1 MKRGTVLRGAGRTV
15 LRTAIYRLY
24 ARKLRAQLAGG
35 PVPRHLAIIIDGNRR
50 WARQMGLADVSLGH
64 QRGAEHIEEVLGWCA
79 DAGITHVTVF
89 VASID
94 NLSKRAPT
102 EIDFLMRLAEG
113 VIPERLAGPAGR
125 WQIHLAGRLDLL
137 PDSTARALK
146 QAEEATRDRAT
157 GWHVTLAIG
166 YGGRA
171 EIADA
176 VRSLLLDEAQAGT
189 TAGQLARTLADE
201 DIARHLYTSGQPD
214 PDLVIRTSGEQ
225 RLSDFLL
232 WQTAHSE
239 LYFCDVYWPGFRR
252 IDLLRALRAYAARNR
267 RSPG

>member
-1 MKRGTVLRGAGRTV
+1 MSLRGV
-15 LRTAIYRLY
+15 IYGLY
-24 ARKLRAQLAGG
+24 ARRLRAQLASG

-64 QRGAEHIEEVLGWCA
+64 QRGAEHIDEVLGWCA
-79 DAGITHVTVF
+79 DAGITHVTIF

-113 VIPERLAGPAGR
+113 VIPERLAAASGR
-125 WQIHLAGRLDLL
+125 WQLHLAGQLDLL

-157 GWHVTLAIG
+157 GSHVTLAIG
-166 YGGRA
+166 YSGRA
-171 EIADA
+171 EIASA
-176 VRSLLLDEAQAGT
+176 VRSLLHEEAQAGT
-189 TAGQLARTLADE
+189 TAGQLARTLTDE
-201 DIARHLYTSGQPD
+201 DIARHLYTAGQPD

-225 RLSDFLL
+225 RLSDFLP
-232 WQTAHSE
+232 WQTARSE
-239 LYFCDVYWPGFRR
+239 IYFCDVYWPGFRQV
-252 IDLLRALRAYAARNR
+252 DLLRALRAYSARSR
-267 RSPG
+267 RSIS

>member
-1 MKRGTVLRGAGRTV
+1 MSLPGVL
-15 LRTAIYRLY
+15 YRLY
-24 ARKLRAQLAGG
+24 ARRLRAQLAGG

-64 QRGAEHIEEVLGWCA
+64 QRGAEHIDEVLGWCA
-79 DAGITHVTVF
+79 DAGITHVSIF

-102 EIDFLMRLAEG
+102 EIDFLMRLAER
-113 VIPERLAGPAGR
+113 VIPERLAAPGGR
-125 WQIHLAGRLDLL
+125 WQLHLAGLDLL
-137 PDSTARALK
+137 PDATARALK
-146 QAEEATRDRAT
+146 EAEEATRDRGT
-157 GWHVTLAIG
+157 GSHVTLAIG
-166 YGGRA
+166 YGGRE
-171 EIADA
+171 EIASA
-176 VRSLLLDEAQAGT
+176 VRSLLHEEAAAGT
-189 TAGQLARTLADE
+189 TPGQLARTLTGE
-201 DIARHLYTSGQPD
+201 DIAMHLYTCGQPD

-252 IDLLRALRAYAARNR
+252 VDLLRALRAYAARS
-267 RSPG
+267 RSSGG

>member
-1 MKRGTVLRGAGRTV
+1 MSLRGV
-15 LRTAIYRLY
+15 IYGLY
-24 ARKLRAQLAGG
+24 ARRLRAQLASG

-64 QRGAEHIEEVLGWCA
+64 QRGAEHIDEVLGWCA
-79 DAGITHVTVF
+79 DAGITHVTIF

-113 VIPERLAGPAGR
+113 VIPERLAAPSGR
-125 WQIHLAGRLDLL
+125 WQLHLAGQLDLL

-157 GWHVTLAIG
+157 GSHVTLAIG
-166 YGGRA
+166 YSGRA
-171 EIADA
+171 EIASA
-176 VRSLLLDEAQAGT
+176 VRSLLHEEAQAGT
-189 TAGQLARTLADE
+189 TAGQLARTLTDE
-201 DIARHLYTSGQPD
+201 DIARHLYTAGQPD

-225 RLSDFLL
+225 RLSDFLP
-232 WQTAHSE
+232 WQTARSE
-239 LYFCDVYWPGFRR
+239 IYFCDVYWPGFRQV
-252 IDLLRALRAYAARNR
+252 DLLRALRAYSARSR
-267 RSPG
+267 RSIS

>member
-1 MKRGTVLRGAGRTV
+1 MSLPGVL
-15 LRTAIYRLY
+15 YRLY
-24 ARKLRAQLAGG
+24 ARRLRAQLAGG

-64 QRGAEHIEEVLGWCA
+64 QRGAEHIDEVLGWCA
-79 DAGITHVTVF
+79 DAGITHVSIF

-102 EIDFLMRLAEG
+102 EIDFLMRLAER
-113 VIPERLAGPAGR
+113 VIPERLAAPGGR
-125 WQIHLAGRLDLL
+125 WQLHLAGRLDLL
-137 PDSTARALK
+137 PDATARALK
-146 QAEEATRDRAT
+146 EAEEATRDRGT
-157 GWHVTLAIG
+157 GSHVTLAIG
-166 YGGRA
+166 YGGRE
-171 EIADA
+171 EIASA
-176 VRSLLLDEAQAGT
+176 VRSLLHEEAAAGT
-189 TAGQLARTLADE
+189 TPGQLARTLTGE
-201 DIARHLYTSGQPD
+201 DIAMHLYTCGQPD

-252 IDLLRALRAYAARNR
+252 VDLLRALRAYAARS
-267 RSPG
+267 RSSGG

>member
-1 MKRGTVLRGAGRTV
+1 MSLPGVL
-15 LRTAIYRLY
+15 YRLY
-24 ARKLRAQLAGG
+24 ARRLRAQLAGG

-64 QRGAEHIEEVLGWCA
+64 QRGAEHIDEVLGWCA
-79 DAGITHVTVF
+79 DAGITHVTIF
-89 VASID
+89 VASTD

-113 VIPERLAGPAGR
+113 VIPERLAAPGGR
-125 WQIHLAGRLDLL
+125 WQLHLAGRLDLL

-157 GWHVTLAIG
+157 GSHVTLAIG

-176 VRSLLLDEAQAGT
+176 VRSLLHEEARAGI
-189 TAGQLARTLADE
+189 TAGQLALTLTDA
-201 DIARHLYTSGQPD
+201 DIARHLYTTGQPD

-225 RLSDFLL
+225 RLSDFLI
-232 WQTAHSE
+232 WQTARSE
-239 LYFCDVYWPGFRR
+239 LYFCDVYWPGFRH
-252 IDLLRALRAYAARNR
+252 IDLLRALRAYSARSR
-267 RSPG
+267 RARS